1 MVMIAQGVPGEIKVL
16 LNHIYE
22 YKKGVRHL
30 ILHTLN
36 KCYLPIAIERL
47 KSQGICYTV
56 QEASGH
62 AVNLYFGRPECVE
75 TIRLITTRPLNQLSP
90 EEDFILGALLGYDL
104 RMQCERF
111 RKRKKRHAALNLSRM
126 DMSL

>member
-1 MVMIAQGVPGEIKVL
+1 MVMTAQGVPGEIKVL

-56 QEASGH
+56 QEASEH